1 MDFDPIFVLGFCEF
15 PYFIGAKPIS
25 PGPSPAALVLSNIH
39 PAQMALDT
47 DICTLVW
54 EFISPA
60 TKLVIP
66 RQRHRDLRPA
76 EAERKVGIQKRLCD
90 HWIPALAKMTGW

>member
-1 MDFDPIFVLGFCEF
+1 LAAFYPGLTAISLFHRGKA
-15 PYFIGAKPIS
+15 YFSRAKPCGS
-25 PGPSPAALVLSNIH
+25 VLSNIH

-66 RQRHRDLRPA
+66 A
-76 EAERKVGIQKRLCD
+76 EAERRAGIQKRLCD
-90 HWIPALAKMTGW
+90 HWIPALAKMTGR